1 MTSQEELLKA
11 AGQHVLGNVRP
22 QRQVVFTRASG
33 SRMWDADGHEY
44 LDGVSGTMGV
54 AMVGHAH
61 PKVTERLARQL
72 AELPSHAFWHLSP
85 PVIELAERLSA
96 IAPTGPAKTY
106 LCPGGGEGVDAAVK
120 LAMAI
125 TGRTEVVSL
134 HGAYHGMSLA
144 GMSLGGLPAY
154 REWFPGHTRW
164 PGFQQVPSPD
174 PYRPALSE
182 PGDWQT
188 GDGPPDWRP
197 AARALE
203 ATLDRGTYHNVAAVI
218 FELVQGPGGHV
229 ALPPGYVTE
238 VRRICDQRGILLIVD
253 EVQTGIGRCGARWAC
268 DLYQLRPDIV
278 VIGKAFGGGFPFG
291 GVVARA
297 DLVTPEI
304 EASPWHILTF
314 GNQPLQAAAALAV
327 LDIVE
332 EEGLVERAN
341 VLGDRARQRLGE
353 LAGRYPVIGDVRGP
367 GLFIG
372 VDLVTYRESRAP
384 ATEACR
390 AARDHALDLR
400 LLTGFGGAAN
410 VLKLKPPLTISDADF
425 AELLD
430 RYEELIAF
438 TDSAVAY
445 GGPGQG

>member
-1 MTSQEELLKA
+1 MSTSYAGDTRSQESLLAA
-11 AGQHVLGNVRP
+11 AGRFVLGNVRP
-22 QRQVVFTRASG
+22 RRQVVFARASG
-33 SRMWDADGHEY
+33 CRMWDVDGREY
-44 LDGVSGTMGV
+44 LDGVAGTMGV

-61 PKVTERLARQL
+61 PLVTERLGRQL
-72 AELPSHAFWHLSP
+72 AELPSHAFWHLSA

-174 PYRPALSE
+174 PYRPALGA
-182 PGDWQT
+182 PG
-188 GDGPPDWRP
+188 DWRP

-229 ALPPGYVTE
+229 ELPPEYVAQ
-238 VRRICDQRGILLIVD
+238 VRQICDRRGILLIVD
-253 EVQTGIGRCGARWAC
+253 EVQTGIGRCGELWAS
-268 DLYQLRPDIV
+268 DLYRVRPDLV

-332 EEGLVERAN
+332 GEGLVARAN
-341 VLGDRARQRLGE
+341 VLGDRARQRFRA

-372 VDLVTYRESRAP
+372 VDLVTDRESRAP
-384 ATEACR
+384 ATAAC
-390 AARDHALDLR
+390 ALAREHALDLG
-400 LLTGFGGAAN
+400 LLTGFGGAGT
-410 VLKLKPPLTISDADF
+410 VLKLKPPLTTSDADF
-425 AELLD
+425 EAMLD

-438 TDSAVAY
+438 VDSAVRDGA
-445 GGPGQG
+445 GQG